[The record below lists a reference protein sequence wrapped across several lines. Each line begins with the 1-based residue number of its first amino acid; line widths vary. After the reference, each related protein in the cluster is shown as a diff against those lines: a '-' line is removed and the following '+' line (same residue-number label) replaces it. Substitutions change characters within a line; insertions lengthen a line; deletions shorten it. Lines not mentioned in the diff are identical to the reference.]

1 MGENLR
7 LLFATEFGSSNELR
21 KLAADI
27 ARAEMSAFLCRGR
40 RRTKDRVVD
49 YPLNFLANGSV
60 AESRKPKKFT
70 LPEEPPNTASGK
82 EDREYARLEAVY
94 SHLRDWKYSCKDQ
107 FFTSPGLA
115 LLFDPWVDTSLAAH
129 LLQSKKLPDRP
140 TVILLSDYYPLGALL
155 QGSRGIL
162 EAFADGTDW
171 AESLVR
177 YNLALT
183 TWPDKDVTARKL
195 YRALRPGVKDPSED
209 YVTELFVKNRLLL
222 WNFLPMFRGGFDHS
236 NQSGLPSGDLWV
248 EECLSWTRRFLR
260 AVKPANLLVLCSG
273 SMLPTLSIPVFKVPA
288 EYERCCLLCDRVGP
302 ILKWTD
308 SKSHDCLRK
317 IVGVK
322 DSENGSL
329 APEHV
334 FRIRQPS
341 GWRGSGLHHADI
353 FRAAIRHFAGI

>member
-1 MGENLR
+1 MGETLR
-7 LLFATEFGSSNELR
+7 HLFATEFGSSNELR

-27 ARAEMSAFLCRGR
+27 ARAEMSPFHCRGR
-40 RRTKDRVVD
+40 RRRKRRVVD

-60 AESRKPKKFT
+60 AESRKPKKFK
-70 LPEEPPNTASGK
+70 LPEEPPNTASGE
-82 EDREYARLEAVY
+82 EDREYAPLEAVY

-155 QGSRGIL
+155 EGSHGIL

-177 YNLALT
+177 DNLALT

-195 YRALRPGVKDPSED
+195 YRALCPEVEEPSAD
-209 YVTELFVKNRLLL
+209 YVAKLFVNHPLLL
-222 WNFLPMFRGGFDHS
+222 WN
-236 NQSGLPSGDLWV
+236 
-248 EECLSWTRRFLR
+248 FLR

-288 EYERCCLLCDRVGP
+288 EYERYCLLCDRVGP

-308 SKSHDCLRK
+308 CKSHDCLQK

-329 APEHV
+329 ALEHV
-334 FRIRQPS
+334 FRIRQSS
-341 GWRGSGLHHADI
+341 GLRGSGLHHADI